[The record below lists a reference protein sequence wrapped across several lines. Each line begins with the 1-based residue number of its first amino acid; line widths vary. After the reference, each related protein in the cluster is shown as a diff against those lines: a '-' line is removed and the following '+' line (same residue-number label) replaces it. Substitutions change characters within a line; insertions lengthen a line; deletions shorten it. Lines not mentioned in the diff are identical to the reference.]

1 MQTPKY
7 ECKKYYDIINTGLAS
22 SSMSKRNMTT
32 KEKKKT
38 RKWKFAELIEKFD
51 KNFITLKNNAE

>member
-1 MQTPKY
+1 
-7 ECKKYYDIINTGLAS
+7 
-22 SSMSKRNMTT
+22 MTT

-51 KNFITLKNNAE
+51 KNFITLKNNAEQLIFC